1 MGVFIVGLFYT
12 SYTGKC
18 LLKQVIEQKIE
29 GRIQATE
36 RRKQLLGDCMEERK
50 Y

>member
-1 MGVFIVGLFYT
+1 MGIFTVGLFYT
-12 SYTGKC
+12 GYTSKC

-29 GRIQATE
+29 RRIQRTE
-36 RRKQLLGDCMEERK
+36 RRKQLLGDCKEERK